1 LIQASPERRQCCGIP
16 IHFVEEFYMKRFT
29 SLSSS
34 LCGVALATLTLAGC
48 QTQLSQPTV
57 RFDRQVSYGDSKAV
71 ETVTNQFGSTD
82 LQMIAEKMVGSLLES
97 PVLTGRPTTTLST
110 VRNKTSEYIDT
121 KSIMN
126 SIQTA
131 LVKSGK
137 VKFVRSND
145 EMQAG
150 VDELQRQNQSGLYKN
165 QGKARVGQ
173 MSAAKY
179 TLEGEIVSIVKDNGS
194 VKDVFYKMTLKLYD
208 VEDGSIEW
216 QDEKEI
222 RKTSRR

>member
-1 LIQASPERRQCCGIP
+1 
-16 IHFVEEFYMKRFT
+16 MKRRI
-29 SLSSS
+29 SLPLTLAS
-34 LCGVALATLTLAGC
+34 VALATLTLTGC
-48 QTQLSQPTV
+48 PSQPLSQPTV
-57 RFDRQVSYGDSKAV
+57 SFARQVSYGDNKAV
-71 ETVTNQFGSTD
+71 ETVTNEFGSTD
-82 LQMIAEKMVGSLLES
+82 LQMIAEKMVGSLLED
-97 PVLTGRPTTTLST
+97 PVLANRPTMTLSA

-131 LVKSGK
+131 LVKSRK
-137 VKFVRSND
+137 VKFTRSND

-150 VDELQRQNQSGLYKN
+150 VDELQRQNQSGLYKSA
-165 QGKARVGQ
+165 GKAKIGN

-179 TLEGEIVSIVKDNGS
+179 SLEGEIVSIVKNS
-194 VKDVFYKMTLKLYD
+194 ASTKDVFYKMTLKLYD

-222 RKTSRR
+222 RKTSKR